1 MYKTLI
7 FKKPVDKTAQII
19 EKFNVNKIYEN
30 ERTSIYENKELRL
43 SFDTSVIRALV
54 FNEKNKELINSLEN
68 YFYYELE
75 DY

>member
-1 MYKTLI
+1 MNITDI
-7 FKKPVDKTAQII
+7 RIR
-19 EKFNVNKIYEN
+19 KIYEN

-68 YFYYELE
+68 YFYYELTI
-75 DY
+75 